1 MPIES
6 SYAGA
11 NLAGHWG
18 DRAATMD
25 AISYD
30 RLPAYAACDGSLFTA
45 ADLDAVRDQLDD
57 EFTAVDDVAKMIDN
71 FKSPLTTGGAQISP
85 LRVDAI
91 SERIR
96 SSVDAPAEQEVEGVD
111 PADIAEDG
119 FLLLGSI
126 PEVGELTGADFIA
139 SMIGLVSDLTTDDSG
154 ASTLEYDAAAADD
167 LGATIDEGY
176 AAAAANFDKVFAIL
190 VGDWGKLTT
199 AAARAQPGAQ
209 WDWSDAAGERAV
221 AAMGL
226 AAQRLAWQRLFP
238 LVYGGLV
245 KLVAGEGESDVPG
258 DPRSYV
264 CESYDRR
271 SSLVKMTPFA
281 GASPHGVLT
290 PLVVAGPRHEHWIFS
305 SQADLGG
312 GEQMVPWLWSPQFP
326 SDALTTAMFVA
337 AAEGAAVPPLQP
349 LPFALDVYAQLKV
362 LTLRHRTFMT
372 ATRGNVANGCFDR

>member
-18 DRAATMD
+18 DRAATME

-30 RLPAYAACDGSLFTA
+30 RLPALAACDGSLFTA

-57 EFTAVDDVAKMIDN
+57 EFTAVDDVAAMIAN

-96 SSVDAPAEQEVEGVD
+96 SSVNAPAEQEVEGVD
-111 PADIAEDG
+111 PAEIAEDG

-199 AAARAQPGAQ
+199 AAARAQPGAE
-209 WDWSDAAGERAV
+209 WDWNDAEGVARGRRDGPGGAAAG
-221 AAMGL
+221 
-226 AAQRLAWQRLFP
+226 
-238 LVYGGLV
+238 
-245 KLVAGEGESDVPG
+245 
-258 DPRSYV
+258 
-264 CESYDRR
+264 
-271 SSLVKMTPFA
+271 
-281 GASPHGVLT
+281 
-290 PLVVAGPRHEHWIFS
+290 
-305 SQADLGG
+305 
-312 GEQMVPWLWSPQFP
+312 
-326 SDALTTAMFVA
+326 VA
-337 AAEGAAVPPLQP
+337 AAVPARLRRAREAGAPGRARATCP
-349 LPFALDVYAQLKV
+349 
-362 LTLRHRTFMT
+362 
-372 ATRGNVANGCFDR
+372 ATRAPTSARATTDAARS